1 MENDFSFLN
10 GKIIDLTHE
19 YSDQTIYWPTEKG
32 FDLEEEFSGITEK
45 GYYYAA
51 KKFTAPEHGGTHMD
65 APIHF
70 AENGKTVEQIPLE
83 KLLAPSIVIDVTK
96 KTQNDSDY
104 QITQRDFEDWEKT
117 HGKIPN
123 RCIVLLQTG
132 HSKYWPNRQ
141 KYLGT
146 SKIGSSALSEL
157 RFPGLHPDAASWI
170 TQNRC
175 INAIGIDTQSIDF
188 GKSTHFETHRILA
201 KAGMPFFENVT
212 NLEQLPPKRALV
224 IALPMK
230 IKNGSGSP
238 LRIIAIIPNKN

>member
-1 MENDFSFLN
+1 MSDDFSLPK
-10 GKIIDLTHE
+10 GQLVDLTHNFSE
-19 YSDQTIYWPTEKG
+19 DTLYWPTEEG
-32 FDLEEEFSGITEK
+32 FRLEKEFDGITEK
-45 GYYYAA
+45 GYYYSA

-83 KLLAPSIVIDVTK
+83 KLLAVSIVIDVTK
-96 KTQNDSDY
+96 KTQKDLDY
-104 QITQRDFEDWEKT
+104 QITEHDFEDWENA
-117 HGKIPN
+117 HGKIPDN
-123 RCIVLLQTG
+123 CIVLLQTG
-132 HSKYWPNRQ
+132 HSKYWPDRQ

-146 SKIGSSALSEL
+146 SKMGSGALSEL

-175 INAIGIDTQSIDF
+175 INAIGIDTQSIDY

-201 KAGMPFFENVT
+201 KDEMPFFENVT
-212 NLEQLPPKRALV
+212 NLEQLPSKGVFA

-230 IKNGSGSP
+230 IKNGSGAP
-238 LRIIAIIPNKN
+238 LRLIAIITNKN